1 MGNLRFRP
9 LNFVKCF
16 DSYLRVYDD
25 SNGSSGSH
33 GSHGNSG
40 SKGSDNNDSSRGNSR
55 GNSHGNSDNPW
66 QPLWV
71 SVASV

>member
-16 DSYLRVYDD
+16 DSYLRVFDD
-25 SNGSSGSH
+25 SNGSS

>member
-1 MGNLRFRP
+1 MGNSRFRL
-9 LNFVKCF
+9 LNFEKCF
-16 DSYLRVYDD
+16 DSYLRVFDD
-25 SNGSSGSH
+25 SNGSS

-40 SKGSDNNDSSRGNSR
+40 SKGSDSSDSSR

-66 QPLWV
+66 EPLWV